1 MIRPTTLL
9 KVAAESI
16 ARNKMRSLL
25 TMLGIVIGVAAVI
38 VMVAIGNG
46 ASIQIESAIKGMG
59 TNVIMIMP
67 TSTTHAGASLG
78 AATYNKLTVADA
90 MKIKREATLVA
101 AISPVVVTESQVIGG
116 ESNWK
121 TRINGVSTD
130 FFKIR
135 NWDTSSGEIF
145 TDADV
150 QSGRKVALLGATVAR
165 KLFADGDPIGAHIQI
180 GRVPFTVIGVLRA
193 RGGGGGGGDEDDVVV
208 MPYTTAQTR
217 LKGDVDI
224 GHMFASAFSASQMPA
239 AEEEIAGILREAHKL
254 KPQEEDDFFLR
265 NQIEIIQAM
274 NSTTRTM
281 SALLAAIASISLLV
295 GGIGI
300 MNIMLVS
307 VSERTHEIGIRMA
320 IGARGADILNQFLT
334 ESIAL
339 SVMGGLVGLVSGYV
353 GAVLVA
359 RMTGW
364 TVVTPLSA
372 VVIAVGF
379 SAAVGV
385 FFGLYPARRAAALN
399 PIDALRYE

>member
-1 MIRPTTLL
+1 MMEGSTLL
-9 KVAAESI
+9 NVAAESI
-16 ARNKMRSLL
+16 ARNKVRSLL

-46 ASIQIESAIKGMG
+46 AKLQITAAINGMG

-67 TSTTHAGASLG
+67 TSTTHAGASSG
-78 AATYNKLTVADA
+78 AATYSKLTVADA

-101 AISPVVVTESQVIGG
+101 AISPVVVAEAQVIGG
-116 ESNWK
+116 DGNWK

-135 NWDTSSGEIF
+135 DWNTSLGEIF

-150 QSGRKVALLGATVAR
+150 QSGRKVALLGATVAQ
-165 KLFADGDPIGAHIQI
+165 KLFAGSDPIGAHIQI
-180 GRVPFTVIGVLRA
+180 GRVPFTVVGILQEK
-193 RGGGGGGGDEDDVVV
+193 GGGGRGGDEDDVVV

-224 GHMFASAFSASQMPA
+224 GHMFASAFTASQIPA
-239 AEEEIAGILREAHKL
+239 AQEEIAEIMRDAHKL
-254 KPQEEDDFFLR
+254 KPGAEDDFFLR

-274 NSTTRTM
+274 SSTTRTM

-307 VSERTHEIGIRMA
+307 VTERTHEIGIRMA
-320 IGARGADILNQFLT
+320 IGARGADILSQFLV

-339 SVMGGLVGLVSGYV
+339 SVMGGLVGLVCGYV
-353 GAVLVA
+353 GATLVA
-359 RMTGW
+359 RITGW
-364 TVVTPLSA
+364 NVVTPVSA
-372 VVIAVGF
+372 VLIALGF
-379 SAAVGV
+379 SAAVGL
-385 FFGLYPARRAAALN
+385 FFGVYPARRAAGLR
-399 PIDALRYE
+399 PVDALRYE

>member
-1 MIRPTTLL
+1 MQRSTLL
-9 KVAAESI
+9 VVAAESI

-25 TMLGIVIGVAAVI
+25 TMLGIVIGVSAVI

-46 ASIQIESAIKGMG
+46 ASQQIESSIKKMG

-90 MKIKREATLVA
+90 MKIKREATLVS
-101 AISPVVVTESQVIGG
+101 AISPVVVTEAQVIGG
-116 ESNWK
+116 DGNWK

-130 FFKIR
+130 FFTIR
-135 NWDTSSGEIF
+135 DWNTSSGEIF
-145 TDADV
+145 TDDDV
-150 QSGRKVALLGATVAR
+150 RSGRKVALLGATVAR
-165 KLFADGDPIGAHIQI
+165 KLFNGDDPIGAHIQI
-180 GRVPFTVIGVLRA
+180 GRVPFTIVGILQA
-193 RGGGGGGGDEDDVVV
+193 KGGGGGGGDEDDVVV

-224 GHMFASAFSASQMPA
+224 GHMFASAFTAGQMPA

-265 NQIEIIQAM
+265 NQIEITRAIS
-274 NSTTRTM
+274 STTRTM

-307 VSERTHEIGIRMA
+307 VTERTHEIGIRMA
-320 IGARGADILNQFLT
+320 IGARGADILSQFLV

-339 SVMGGLVGLVSGYV
+339 SVLGGVVGLLCGYV
-353 GAVLVA
+353 GATLVA
-359 RMTGW
+359 RLTGW
-364 TVVTPLSA
+364 NVVTPLSA
-372 VVIAVGF
+372 VFIAVGF
-379 SAAVGV
+379 SAAVGL
-385 FFGLYPARRAAALN
+385 FFGVYPARKAAALH

>member
-1 MIRPTTLL
+1 MKHSTLVG
-9 KVAAESI
+9 VAAETI

-38 VMVAIGNG
+38 LMVAIGNG
-46 ASIQIESAIKGMG
+46 ASIQIESAIRKMG

-90 MKIKREATLVA
+90 LKIKREATLVSA
-101 AISPVVVTESQVIGG
+101 VSPVVVTEAQVIGG
-116 ESNWK
+116 QGNWK

-130 FFKIR
+130 FFRIR
-135 NWDTSSGEIF
+135 DWDTSSGELF

-150 QSGRKVALLGATVAR
+150 GSGRKVALLGATVAR
-165 KLFADGDPIGAHIQI
+165 RLFSGSDPIGAHIQI
-180 GRVPFTVIGVLRA
+180 GRVPFTVVGIMQA
-193 RGGGGGGGDEDDVVV
+193 KGGGGGGGDEDDVVV

-239 AEEEIAGILREAHKL
+239 AQEEIAGILREAHRL
-254 KPQEEDDFFLR
+254 KPPAEDDFFLR
-265 NQIEIIQAM
+265 NQIEITRAM
-274 NSTTRTM
+274 GSTTRTM

-307 VSERTHEIGIRMA
+307 VTERTREIGIRMA
-320 IGARGADILNQFLT
+320 VGARGRDVLNQFLA

-339 SVMGGLVGLVSGYV
+339 SVMGGLVGLVFGYV
-353 GAVLVA
+353 GGALLGRV
-359 RMTGW
+359 TGW
-364 TVVTPLSA
+364 SVATPLSA
-372 VVIAVGF
+372 VLIAVGF
-379 SAAVGV
+379 SAAVGI
-385 FFGLYPARRAAALN
+385 FFGLYPARKAAALN

>member
-1 MIRPTTLL
+1 MMEGSTLL

-46 ASIQIESAIKGMG
+46 AKLQITAAINGMG

-67 TSTTHAGASLG
+67 TSTTHAGASSG
-78 AATYNKLTVADA
+78 AATYSKLTVADA

-101 AISPVVVTESQVIGG
+101 AISPVVVAEAQVIGG
-116 ESNWK
+116 DGNWK

-135 NWDTSSGEIF
+135 DWNTSLGEIF

-150 QSGRKVALLGATVAR
+150 QSGRKVALLGATVAQ
-165 KLFADGDPIGAHIQI
+165 KLFAGSDPIGAHIQI
-180 GRVPFTVIGVLRA
+180 GRVPFAVVGILQEK
-193 RGGGGGGGDEDDVVV
+193 GGGGRGGDEDDVVV

-224 GHMFASAFSASQMPA
+224 GHMFASAFTASQMPA
-239 AEEEIAGILREAHKL
+239 AQEEIAEIMRDAHKL
-254 KPQEEDDFFLR
+254 KPGAEDDFFLR

-274 NSTTRTM
+274 SSTTRTM
-281 SALLAAIASISLLV
+281 SALLAAIASISLVV

-307 VSERTHEIGIRMA
+307 VTERTHEIGIRMA
-320 IGARGADILNQFLT
+320 IGARGADILSQFLV

-339 SVMGGLVGLVSGYV
+339 SVMGGLVGLLAGYV
-353 GAVLVA
+353 GATLLA
-359 RMTGW
+359 RITGW
-364 TVVTPLSA
+364 NVVTPVSA
-372 VVIAVGF
+372 VLIALGF
-379 SAAVGV
+379 SAAVGL
-385 FFGLYPARRAAALN
+385 FFGVYPARRAAGLR
-399 PIDALRYE
+399 PVDALRYE

>member
-1 MIRPTTLL
+1 MKQSTLL

-16 ARNKMRSLL
+16 GRNKMRSLL

-46 ASIQIESAIKGMG
+46 ARLQIESSIKKMG

-67 TSTTHAGASLG
+67 TSTTKAGASLG

-90 MKIKREATLVA
+90 MKIKQEATLVSA
-101 AISPVVVTESQVIGG
+101 VSPVVVTEAQVIGG
-116 ESNWK
+116 QGNWK

-135 NWDTSSGEIF
+135 DWNTSSGEIF

-150 QSGRKVALLGATVAR
+150 RSGRKVALLGATVAR
-165 KLFADGDPIGAHIQI
+165 KLFSGSDPIGAHIQI
-180 GRVPFTVIGVLRA
+180 GRVPFTVVGIMQA
-193 RGGGGGGGDEDDVVV
+193 KGGSGGGGDEDDVVV

-224 GHMFASAFSASQMPA
+224 GHMFASAFSASQLSA
-239 AEEEIAGILREAHKL
+239 AQEEIAGIMRDSHKL
-254 KPQEEDDFFLR
+254 KQGTEDDFFLR
-265 NQIEIIQAM
+265 NQIEITQAM
-274 NSTTRTM
+274 ASTTRTM

-307 VSERTHEIGIRMA
+307 VTERTHEIGIRMA
-320 IGARGADILNQFLT
+320 IGARGADILSQFLV

-339 SVMGGLVGLVSGYV
+339 SVMGGLVGLACGYA
-353 GAVLVA
+353 GATLLG

-364 TVVTPLSA
+364 NVVTPLSA
-372 VVIAVGF
+372 VLIAVGF

-385 FFGLYPARRAAALN
+385 FFGLYPARKAAALN
-399 PIDALRYE
+399 PIEALRYE

>member
-1 MIRPTTLL
+1 MQRSTLV
-9 KVAAESI
+9 KEATESI

-46 ASIQIESAIKGMG
+46 ASQQIASSIRKMG

-67 TSTTHAGASLG
+67 TSTTHAGVSSG

-101 AISPVVVTESQVIGG
+101 AVSPVVVTEAQVIGG
-116 ESNWK
+116 NGNWK
-121 TRINGVSTD
+121 TRINGVSAD
-130 FFKIR
+130 FFTIR
-135 NWDTSSGEIF
+135 DWNTSLGEIF
-145 TDADV
+145 TDDDV
-150 QSGRKVALLGATVAR
+150 RSGRKVAVLGATVAR
-165 KLFADGDPIGAHIQI
+165 KLFAGSDPIGARIQI
-180 GRVPFTVIGVLRA
+180 GRVPFTVVGVLMEKGGA
-193 RGGGGGGGDEDDVVV
+193 RGGDEDDVVV

-224 GHMFASAFSASQMPA
+224 GHMYASAFTASQMPA
-239 AEEEIAGILREAHKL
+239 AQEEIAEIMRDSHKL
-254 KPQEEDDFFLR
+254 KPGAEDDFFLR
-265 NQIEIIQAM
+265 NQIEITEAM
-274 NSTTRTM
+274 GSTTRTM

-307 VSERTHEIGIRMA
+307 VTERTHEIGIRMA
-320 IGARGADILNQFLT
+320 IGARGTDILSQFLV

-339 SVMGGLVGLVSGYV
+339 SVFGGLVGLGCGYV
-353 GAVLVA
+353 GATLVA
-359 RMTGW
+359 RLTGW
-364 TVVTPLSA
+364 TVVTPVSA

-379 SAAVGV
+379 SAGVGV
-385 FFGLYPARRAAALN
+385 VFGVYPARKAASLR
-399 PIDALRYE
+399 PIEALRYE

>member
-1 MIRPTTLL
+1 MKQSTLL
-9 KVAAESI
+9 KVAAESVS
-16 ARNKMRSLL
+16 RNKMRSLL

-46 ASIQIESAIKGMG
+46 ASRQIESSIKKMG

-67 TSTTHAGASLG
+67 TSTTHAGANLG

-101 AISPVVVTESQVIGG
+101 AISPVVVTEAQVIGG
-116 ESNWK
+116 QGNWK

-130 FFKIR
+130 FFTIR
-135 NWDTSSGEIF
+135 DWNTSSGEIF

-150 QSGRKVALLGATVAR
+150 QSGRKVALLGATVAQ
-165 KLFADGDPIGAHIQI
+165 KLFNGDDPIGAHIQI
-180 GRVPFTVIGVLRA
+180 GRVPFTVVGIMQSK
-193 RGGGGGGGDEDDVVV
+193 GGGGGGGDEDDVVV

-224 GHMFASAFSASQMPA
+224 GHMFASAFTASQMPA
-239 AEEEIAGILREAHKL
+239 AQEEIAGILREAHKI
-254 KPQEEDDFFLR
+254 KPPAEDDFFLR
-265 NQIEIIQAM
+265 NQVEITRALG
-274 NSTTRTM
+274 STTRTM

-307 VSERTHEIGIRMA
+307 VTERTHEIGIRMA
-320 IGARGADILNQFLT
+320 IGARGADILNQFLV

-339 SVMGGLVGLVSGYV
+339 SVMGGLVGLFCGYV
-353 GAVLVA
+353 GAALVG

-364 TVVTPLSA
+364 NVATPVSA
-372 VVIAVGF
+372 VLIALGF
-379 SAAVGV
+379 SGAVGV
-385 FFGLYPARRAAALN
+385 FFGLYPARKAAALN

>member
-1 MIRPTTLL
+1 
-9 KVAAESI
+9 
-16 ARNKMRSLL
+16 
-25 TMLGIVIGVAAVI
+25 
-38 VMVAIGNG
+38 
-46 ASIQIESAIKGMG
+46 
-59 TNVIMIMP
+59 
-67 TSTTHAGASLG
+67 
-78 AATYNKLTVADA
+78 
-90 MKIKREATLVA
+90 MKIKREATLAA

-150 QSGRKVALLGATVAR
+150 RSGRKVALLGTTVAM
-165 KLFADGDPIGAHIQI
+165 KLFSGSDPIGAHIQI
-180 GRVPFTVIGVLRA
+180 GRVPFTVLGIMQA
-193 RGGGGGGGDEDDVVV
+193 KGGGGGGGDEDDVVV

-239 AEEEIAGILREAHKL
+239 AQEEIASILREAHKL

-265 NQIEIIQAM
+265 NQIEITQAM

-307 VSERTHEIGIRMA
+307 VTERTHEIGIRMA
-320 IGARGADILNQFLT
+320 IGARGTDILSQFLV
-334 ESIAL
+334 ESISL
-339 SVMGGLVGLVSGYV
+339 SVMGGLVGLVGGYV
-353 GAVLVA
+353 GAALLRRV
-359 RMTGW
+359 TGW
-364 TVVTPLSA
+364 PVATPTSA
-372 VVIAVGF
+372 VLIAVGF

-385 FFGLYPARRAAALN
+385 FFGFYPARRAASLK
-399 PIDALRYE
+399 PIEALRYE

>member
-1 MIRPTTLL
+1 MMEGSTLL
-9 KVAAESI
+9 NVAAESI

-46 ASIQIESAIKGMG
+46 AKLQITAAINGMG

-67 TSTTHAGASLG
+67 TSTTHAGASSG
-78 AATYNKLTVADA
+78 AATYSKLTVADA

-101 AISPVVVTESQVIGG
+101 AISPVVVAEAQVIGG
-116 ESNWK
+116 DGNWK

-135 NWDTSSGEIF
+135 DWNTSLGEIF

-150 QSGRKVALLGATVAR
+150 QSGRKVALLGATVAQ
-165 KLFADGDPIGAHIQI
+165 KLFAGSDPIGAHIQI
-180 GRVPFTVIGVLRA
+180 GRVPFTVVGILQEK
-193 RGGGGGGGDEDDVVV
+193 GGGGRGGDEDDVVV

-224 GHMFASAFSASQMPA
+224 GHMFASAFTASQIPA
-239 AEEEIAGILREAHKL
+239 AQEEIAEIMRDAHKL
-254 KPQEEDDFFLR
+254 KPGAEDDFFLR

-274 NSTTRTM
+274 SSTTRTM

-307 VSERTHEIGIRMA
+307 VTERTHEIGIRMA
-320 IGARGADILNQFLT
+320 IGARGADILSQFLV

-339 SVMGGLVGLVSGYV
+339 SVMGGLVGLVCGYV
-353 GAVLVA
+353 GATLVA
-359 RMTGW
+359 RITGW
-364 TVVTPLSA
+364 NVVTPVSA
-372 VVIAVGF
+372 VLIALGF
-379 SAAVGV
+379 SAAVGL
-385 FFGLYPARRAAALN
+385 FFGVYPARRAAGLR
-399 PIDALRYE
+399 PVDALRYE

>member
-1 MIRPTTLL
+1 
-9 KVAAESI
+9 
-16 ARNKMRSLL
+16 
-25 TMLGIVIGVAAVI
+25 
-38 VMVAIGNG
+38 
-46 ASIQIESAIKGMG
+46 
-59 TNVIMIMP
+59 
-67 TSTTHAGASLG
+67 
-78 AATYNKLTVADA
+78 
-90 MKIKREATLVA
+90 
-101 AISPVVVTESQVIGG
+101 
-116 ESNWK
+116 
-121 TRINGVSTD
+121 VSTD

-274 NSTTRTM
+274 GSTTRTM

-353 GAVLVA
+353 GAALVA

>member
-1 MIRPTTLL
+1 MMKQSTLL

-46 ASIQIESAIKGMG
+46 ASLQIASSIKKMG

-78 AATYNKLTVADA
+78 ATAYNKLTVADA
-90 MKIKREATLVA
+90 MKIKREATLVSA
-101 AISPVVVTESQVIGG
+101 VSPVVVTETQVIGG
-116 ESNWK
+116 EGNWK

-130 FFKIR
+130 FFRIR
-135 NWDTSSGEIF
+135 DWNTSSGEVF

-150 QSGRKVALLGATVAR
+150 RSGRKVALLGATVAK
-165 KLFADGDPIGAHIQI
+165 KLFSGSDPIGAHIQI
-180 GRVPFTVIGVLRA
+180 GRVPFTVVGILQA
-193 RGGGGGGGDEDDVVV
+193 KGGSGGGDDDDVVV

-224 GHMFASAFSASQMPA
+224 GHMFASAYSASQMA
-239 AEEEIAGILREAHKL
+239 AAQEEIAGILRDSHKL
-254 KPQEEDDFFLR
+254 KPGTEDDFFLR
-265 NQIEIIQAM
+265 NQIEITQAIT
-274 NSTTRTM
+274 STTRTM

-307 VSERTHEIGIRMA
+307 VTERTHEIGIRMA
-320 IGARGADILNQFLT
+320 IGARGRDVLNQLLV
-334 ESIAL
+334 ESVAM
-339 SVMGGLVGLVSGYV
+339 SVMGGLVGLVAGYV
-353 GAVLVA
+353 GATLL
-359 RMTGW
+359 RRITGW
-364 TVVTPLSA
+364 PVATPLSA
-372 VVIAVGF
+372 VLIAVGF

-385 FFGLYPARRAAALN
+385 FFGLYPARKAAALS
-399 PIDALRYE
+399 PIEALRYE

>member
-1 MIRPTTLL
+1 MKQSTLL

-46 ASIQIESAIKGMG
+46 ASLQIESSIKKMG

-67 TSTTHAGASLG
+67 TSTTKAGASLG

-90 MKIKREATLVA
+90 MKIKQEATLVSA
-101 AISPVVVTESQVIGG
+101 VSPVVVTETQVIGG
-116 ESNWK
+116 QGNWK

-130 FFKIR
+130 FFRIR
-135 NWDTSSGEIF
+135 DWNTSSGEIF

-150 QSGRKVALLGATVAR
+150 QTGRKVALLGATVAK
-165 KLFADGDPIGAHIQI
+165 KLFSGSDPIGAHIQI
-180 GRVPFTVIGVLRA
+180 GRVPFTVVGIMQA
-193 RGGGGGGGDEDDVVV
+193 KGGSGGGGDEDDVVV

-224 GHMFASAFSASQMPA
+224 GHMFASAFSASQLSA
-239 AEEEIAGILREAHKL
+239 AQEEIAGIMRDSHKL
-254 KPQEEDDFFLR
+254 KQGTEDDFFLR
-265 NQIEIIQAM
+265 NQIEITRAIT
-274 NSTTRTM
+274 STTRTM

-307 VSERTHEIGIRMA
+307 VTERTHEIGIRMA
-320 IGARGADILNQFLT
+320 IGARGADILSQFLV

-339 SVMGGLVGLVSGYV
+339 SVMGGLVGLACGYA
-353 GAVLVA
+353 GATLLG

-364 TVVTPLSA
+364 NVVTPLSA
-372 VVIAVGF
+372 VLI
-379 SAAVGV
+379 
-385 FFGLYPARRAAALN
+385 
-399 PIDALRYE
+399 